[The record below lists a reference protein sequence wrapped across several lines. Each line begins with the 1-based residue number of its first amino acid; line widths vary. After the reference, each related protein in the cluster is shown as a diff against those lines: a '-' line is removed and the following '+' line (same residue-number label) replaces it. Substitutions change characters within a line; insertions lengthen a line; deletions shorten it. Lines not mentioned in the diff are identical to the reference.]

1 MKDTA
6 EKLIEKTNE
15 NEEFEV
21 PAKKTA
27 LRTCFCRS
35 GGGGF
40 RV

>member
-1 MKDTA
+1 MKDNA
-6 EKLIEKTNE
+6 QKLIEKTTE
-15 NEEFEV
+15 NEEFEA